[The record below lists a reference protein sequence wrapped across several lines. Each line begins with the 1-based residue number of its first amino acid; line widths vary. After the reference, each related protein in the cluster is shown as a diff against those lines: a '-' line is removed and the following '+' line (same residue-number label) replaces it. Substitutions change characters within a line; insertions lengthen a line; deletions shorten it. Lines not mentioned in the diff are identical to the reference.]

1 MKISSSKHAMVV
13 LSTVSWIMLLLLHQ
27 IILSHSLETGITH
40 LANYVILNSC
50 LANTSVVEIGFCN
63 TLA

>member
-1 MKISSSKHAMVV
+1 MKNKLIQTCYGGFVNCVMNNVAAASNYS
-13 LSTVSWIMLLLLHQ
+13 
-27 IILSHSLETGITH
+27 LSHSLETGITH

-50 LANTSVVEIGFCN
+50 FANTSVVEIGFCN

>member
-1 MKISSSKHAMVV
+1 MNNVAAASNYS
-13 LSTVSWIMLLLLHQ
+13 
-27 IILSHSLETGITH
+27 LSHSLETGITH

-50 LANTSVVEIGFCN
+50 FANTSVVEIGFCN